1 MQHTINKTVQRRKN
15 KKLARKSGK
24 TVKHSTQTLQ
34 TFQTLQSIKP
44 FKKWTDINIYI
55 LQHNKYA
62 HYIWQNSTSAI
73 FLKQF
78 QQINTIDNVACRMWN
93 VTWLVKL
100 SRLSLRTDINNHNSF
115 QESKVTKAA
124 SSQHSND
131 WCVWSI
137 SNTFLPLMQIFL
149 ITLHGMNLWT
159 LLRQEGSISC
169 LPWLEGAVNLPNL
182 VWPKFM
188 LKYLPGN
195 AHKLTQRGTL
205 QY

>member
-1 MQHTINKTVQRRKN
+1 
-15 KKLARKSGK
+15 
-24 TVKHSTQTLQ
+24 
-34 TFQTLQSIKP
+34 
-44 FKKWTDINIYI
+44 
-55 LQHNKYA
+55 
-62 HYIWQNSTSAI
+62 
-73 FLKQF
+73 
-78 QQINTIDNVACRMWN
+78 MWN

-159 LLRQEGSISC
+159 LSRQEGPISC

-195 AHKLTQRGTL
+195 AHKLLGGWVLPKPREGPYSTRPQIYQMDFRRRTKKRQNEGKMKRERVGQWNESDQL
-205 QY
+205 LLANIMDANCVQCCSWL